1 MRTTSKPTRRDT
13 LKLISAGAIAGGS
26 RPDCGA
32 RARSPTTSGSR
43 WSSKISA
50 TAISTLAPRAP
61 RKPRPKQGGFEIIY
75 TAPTKATAEEQ
86 IAVID
91 ALIAQKVDGI
101 IVSANDANALVPV
114 AKKAMERGIKV
125 ISFDSAIA
133 KDGRLMQLNAS
144 YTPLIGAKQVQMIA
158 KTLGNKG
165 EVAILSA
172 ASTMTNQNSWIA
184 AMKEEWKKPEYK
196 DMPLVATVYGD
207 DQDDKSYREM
217 QALAKAHP
225 NLKGVISPTTIGI
238 RAGAKAIIDDG
249 LVGKIYITGLGL
261 PSEMKDAVLKGAC
274 DSFAIWNPVD
284 YGYASTEIMI
294 NILNGA
300 PRARDRPSRWAAR
313 EKPRLARTAKPRW
326 ANPSSSTSRTSR
338 NSRRSSDRSWLPPK
352 EGGSRSSS
360 HLGLHSSSSRKSR
373 VQSMGR
379 SVRPLS
385 RLKSLGDIDAFPRTS
400 DDAGLVT
407 GGRLEILSRRA
418 RAARRHVRLARGRGH
433 GAHRRERRRQIDPR
447 EDPHRHLHARRRR
460 DALSTAR
467 ARELRVAARMPG
479 PPASPPSTRRR

>member
-1 MRTTSKPTRRDT
+1 MENAMRNTPKTTRRET
-13 LKLISAGAIAGGS
+13 LKLISAGALAGLTPGLSATRAFADNKRIAMVVKNLGNSYFDACAKGAKEAASAAGGY
-26 RPDCGA
+26 
-32 RARSPTTSGSR
+32 
-43 WSSKISA
+43 
-50 TAISTLAPRAP
+50 
-61 RKPRPKQGGFEIIY
+61 EIIY

-114 AKKAMERGIKV
+114 GKKAMDRGIKV

-133 KDGRLMQLNAS
+133 KGGRIMHLNAS
-144 YTPLIGAKQVQMIA
+144 STPLIGAKQVQMIA

-238 RAGAKAIIDDG
+238 RSGAKAIMDDG

-261 PSEMKDAVLKGAC
+261 PSEMKEAVLKGAC

-284 YGYASTEIMI
+284 YGYASTEIMLD
-294 NILNGA
+294 ILSGA
-300 PRARDRPSRWAAR
+300 AAG
-313 EKPRLARTAKPRW
+313 PG
-326 ANPSSSTSRTSR
+326 ST
-338 NSRRSSDRSWLPPK
+338 LK
-352 EGGSRSSS
+352 
-360 HLGLHSSSSRKSR
+360 
-373 VQSMGR
+373 MGR
-379 SVRPLS
+379 KGETKVGDDGEAAMGEPFVFD
-385 RLKSLGDIDAFPRTS
+385 KSNVEEYAKIF
-400 DDAGLVT
+400 
-407 GGRLEILSRRA
+407 
-418 RAARRHVRLARGRGH
+418 
-433 GAHRRERRRQIDPR
+433 
-447 EDPHRHLHARRRR
+447 
-460 DALSTAR
+460 
-467 ARELRVAARMPG
+467 
-479 PPASPPSTRRR
+479 